1 MQDIIQEAK
10 IVSLVKSEH
19 TVQQYQTIKTST
31 KIYMLQEYANCFDLA
46 TLIAVRGS
54 LSQNEARLIMRQ
66 IVKGI
71 NDIHKCNIIH
81 RDLKLAN
88 MLIHFPTKP

>member
-1 MQDIIQEAK
+1 
-10 IVSLVKSEH
+10 
-19 TVQQYQTIKTST
+19 
-31 KIYMLQEYANCFDLA
+31 
-46 TLIAVRGS
+46 
-54 LSQNEARLIMRQ
+54 MRQ

-88 MLIHFPTKP
+88 MLLHFPTKPQLELLKPH